1 MIRAFLAYGFYRLV
15 LAPLALMVLAL
26 GRPFWSAKI
35 REMLSER
42 DHTNWTPLLTRPIWI
57 HASSGEIEYA
67 KSVIRE
73 LKAKYPEL
81 PLLVT
86 YFSPSAKRLLKNFAG
101 PDLMMPLPWDSPF
114 WVQKFLN
121 FYKPRVGLFART
133 DVWPTFATEAH
144 KQDIPLLLF
153 AATLSDDSGRTRGL
167 GAWLSRWSF
176 SKLSAIFCVSK
187 EDERNFLQLSSD
199 LNVTVAGDT
208 RFDQVQHRLQTVSSL
223 PSTLMPAV
231 KDFVFVAGSTW
242 PEDEDVLLPVLPE
255 LTVRHVRVILV
266 PHEISI
272 GHLQDIEA
280 RLSSRGLSSVRFS
293 LAKSWTAPD
302 ILIVDQVGILADVYR
317 WGNVAFVGGSFKEKV
332 HSVMEPLAAGLP
344 VLVGP
349 YHQNNREALQFQ
361 GIKLSNGDTAVR
373 QVDNGGELKNKIF
386 RLQTQ
391 WQTQWQNQWQT
402 DRQNGPAIK
411 PELAGVVREFSGAT
425 ARVVVWVETKLG
437 LPKSSPV

>member
-1 MIRAFLAYGFYRLV
+1 MIRAFFAYGFYRLV

-35 REMLSER
+35 REMLADR
-42 DHTNWTPLLTRPIWI
+42 DNTNWTPLLTRPIWI

-73 LKAKYPEL
+73 LKNKYPEL

-101 PDLMMPLPWDSPF
+101 PDLIMPLPWDSPF

-121 FYKPRVGLFART
+121 FYKPRLGLFART
-133 DVWPTFATEAH
+133 DVWPTFATEAQ
-144 KQDIPLLLF
+144 KQEIPLLLF
-153 AATLSDDSGRTRGL
+153 AATLSDDSGRVRGL

-187 EDERNFLQLSSD
+187 EDERNFLQLSAN
-199 LNVTVAGDT
+199 LPVTVAGDT
-208 RFDQVQHRLQTVSSL
+208 RFDQVQHRLQMISSL
-223 PSTLMPAV
+223 PSTLMPAPT
-231 KDFVFVAGSTW
+231 DFVFVAGSTW
-242 PEDEDVLLPVLPE
+242 PEDEEILLPTLPE
-255 LTVRHVRVILV
+255 LTVRQVRTILV
-266 PHEISI
+266 PHEVSPV
-272 GHLQDIEA
+272 HLQEIEE
-280 RLSSRGLSSVRFS
+280 RLSSRGLTSVRFS
-293 LAKSWTAPD
+293 EAKSWTAPD
-302 ILIVDQVGILADVYR
+302 ILIVDRVGILADLYR

-373 QVDNGGELKNKIF
+373 QIDNGGELKNKILQ
-386 RLQTQ
+386 LQTH
-391 WQTQWQNQWQT
+391 WANH
-402 DRQNGPAIK
+402 RQNEPEIR
-411 PELAGVVREFSGAT
+411 PELAGVVRQFSGAT
-425 ARVVVWVETKLG
+425 AKVVAWAETKLG